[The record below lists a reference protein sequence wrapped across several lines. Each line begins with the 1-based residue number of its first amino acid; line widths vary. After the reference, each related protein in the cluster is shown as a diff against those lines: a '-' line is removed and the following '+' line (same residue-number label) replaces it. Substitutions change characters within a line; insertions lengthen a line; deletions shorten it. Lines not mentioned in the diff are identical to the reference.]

1 MSGNL
6 RLYNSSGYVELQAP
20 ASATSQV
27 LELPTD
33 SIKPGMVLI
42 SEGSFS
48 GVSEF
53 AVDDCFSNNYRN
65 YRVCFSLTS
74 SAAANTYLRFRS
86 SGVTDSGASNYSWQY
101 IIGNGTSLTASSNL
115 SVNSGFFAAFSG
127 TGNSY
132 VLDFFNP
139 FSSSLVTSVLSDG
152 SYGGTGIYRA
162 NIKSIVT
169 NSYDG
174 FLITT
179 FGSATIDGNYSI
191 YGYRNS

>member
-1 MSGNL
+1 MSGNI
-6 RLYNSSGYVELQAP
+6 RLYNTSGYVELQAP
-20 ASATSQV
+20 SSASAQV

-48 GVSEF
+48 GSEF

-65 YRVCFSLTS
+65 YRLCFSLTS
-74 SAAANTYLRFRS
+74 SAAANVYLRFRS
-86 SGVTDSGASNYSWQY
+86 LGVTDSGASNYSYQY
-101 IIGNGTSLTASSNL
+101 IIGNGTSLTAGSTSTG
-115 SVNSGFFAAFSG
+115 SSGFFAAFSG

-152 SYGGTGIYRA
+152 SYGGTFIYRA
-162 NIKSIVT
+162 NVKSIVT

-191 YGYRNS
+191 YGYRN